1 MSDWLQECPLPLSS
15 STRNGSC
22 LPPYNYKL
30 MYTTWQVRISVVGAR
45 VCGCMWFF
53 GSSQLNDL
61 QTRVSIRNQLSPSI
75 AAACA
80 LWPFLRSFWK
90 TETPLKESFFPMK
103 IQFNLCFCP
112 CQLNG
117 YRLTSTVCPSAI
129 PNCRPDAT
137 PFNLIKY
144 EFFTCIGNSSLFNG
158 HFSFQN
164 FHWTQSP
171 TASHLAHAVNG
182 HRAWLWRILWG
193 PETQLNSRIRRK
205 GLPRIIFS
213 TDNNFPLLRA
223 NADLEY
229 YYSSR

>member
-1 MSDWLQECPLPLSS
+1 MICRPAFRFETNSVRALLQLVPCGLFLDPSERLKPLWRNRFSLWKFSS
-15 STRNGSC
+15 IF
-22 LPPYNYKL
+22 
-30 MYTTWQVRISVVGAR
+30 VSVLANWTGIDFV
-45 VCGCMWFF
+45 
-53 GSSQLNDL
+53 
-61 QTRVSIRNQLSPSI
+61 I
-75 AAACA
+75 
-80 LWPFLRSFWK
+80 
-90 TETPLKESFFPMK
+90 
-103 IQFNLCFCP
+103 
-112 CQLNG
+112 
-117 YRLTSTVCPSAI
+117 TSTVCPAAI
-129 PNCRPDAT
+129 PPCRPDAT